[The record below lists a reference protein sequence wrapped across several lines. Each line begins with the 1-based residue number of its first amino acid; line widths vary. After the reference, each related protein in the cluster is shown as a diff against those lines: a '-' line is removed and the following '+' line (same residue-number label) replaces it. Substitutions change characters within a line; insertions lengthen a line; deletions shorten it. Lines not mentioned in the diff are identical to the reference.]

1 MLKNKIGTKNRKF
14 FDTFVFSLEKPNARG
29 EILVE
34 NVIFIVLNVIFLS
47 ILIFFLF
54 KQGSGAV
61 LLEQTYSKQIALM
74 VDSARPVMEIKLN
87 MEKARIISEENK
99 IDFGEAVSIAGNVVK
114 VRLIEKGGYEYSFF
128 NDVEVQA
135 FPEKNEQN
143 EYTGIYIFT
152 INEKKSENEK

>member
-1 MLKNKIGTKNRKF
+1 MKK
-14 FDTFVFSLEKPNARG
+14 RG
-29 EILVE
+29 EILIE
-34 NVIFIVLNVIFLS
+34 NVLFIVLNIIFVS

-74 VDSARPVMEIKLN
+74 IDSAKPSMEIKLN
-87 MEKARIISEENK
+87 MEKAQKVAEENEL
-99 IDFGEAVSIAGNVVK
+99 DFNEVVSITGNVVK
-114 VRLIEKGGYEYSFF
+114 VKLSQKGSYEYSFF
-128 NDVEVQA
+128 NDVEVKA

-152 INEKKSENEK
+152 INEK